1 MGMKQDDDKIRD
13 LYRQS
18 ASEQPPAHVDEAILA
33 ASRKAVSAKHP
44 RAPSRLLRSLTLPG
58 STAPFSGR
66 WQLPASL
73 AAVVVVAVLLVP
85 LLQQESRDSEV
96 PVPSAVAPRDTAV
109 SSPPALMRQK
119 VTEPKKHKARLQKDA
134 APAREES
141 EKLEAVLAED
151 ALSTGRAR
159 STAVAE
165 SPDQWL
171 KRIEA
176 LIKKKNEQEAIAELR
191 EFILQYPEYPLPL
204 ALEALRDKDK

>member
-1 MGMKQDDDKIRD
+1 MGMNQDDDKISD

-33 ASRKAVSAKHP
+33 ASRKAVSAK
-44 RAPSRLLRSLTLPG
+44 PSV
-58 STAPFSGR
+58 APFSGR

-85 LLQQESRDSEV
+85 LLQQESRDTEV

-119 VTEPKKHKARLQKDA
+119 VAEPKKHKARLQKDA

-151 ALSTGRAR
+151 ALSVGRTR
-159 STAVAE
+159 SAFVAE
-165 SPDQWL
+165 APDQWL

-176 LIKKKNEQEAIAELR
+176 LIEKKNEQEAVAELR
-191 EFILQYPEYPLPL
+191 EFVLQYPEYPLPL

>member
-1 MGMKQDDDKIRD
+1 MGMKQDDDKIRE

-18 ASEQPPAHVDEAILA
+18 ASEQPPAHVDDAILA
-33 ASRKAVSAKHP
+33 ASRKAVLSRPRSA
-44 RAPSRLLRSLTLPG
+44 
-58 STAPFSGR
+58 APFSGR

-85 LLQQESRDSEV
+85 LLQQEPRDSEV
-96 PVPSAVAPRDTAV
+96 PVPAAVAPRDTAV
-109 SSPPALMRQK
+109 SAPPALMRQK
-119 VTEPKKHKARLQKDA
+119 IAEPKKEKARLQKDV

-141 EKLEAVLAED
+141 EKLEAVLEED

-159 STAVAE
+159 SAAVAE
-165 SPDQWL
+165 VPDQWL

-176 LIKKKNEQEAIAELR
+176 LIEKKNEQEAVAELR
-191 EFILQYPEYPLPL
+191 EFIRQYPEYPLPP

>member
-18 ASEQPPAHVDEAILA
+18 ASEQPPAHIDAAILA
-33 ASRKAVSAKHP
+33 ASRKEVSEKGPRAVS
-44 RAPSRLLRSLTLPG
+44 RLTRSV
-58 STAPFSGR
+58 APFSGR

-85 LLQQESRDSEV
+85 LLQHESRDTEA
-96 PVPSAVAPRDTAV
+96 PVPSAVVPYDSAV
-109 SSPPALMRQK
+109 SPPPALMRQ
-119 VTEPKKHKARLQKDA
+119 RGA

-151 ALSTGRAR
+151 ALSVDRA
-159 STAVAE
+159 SSAVVAE
-165 SPDQWL
+165 APDQWL

-176 LIKKKNEQEAIAELR
+176 LAKKGDEQAAVAELR
-191 EFILQYPEYPLPL
+191 EFIRQYPEYPLPPG
-204 ALEALRDKDK
+204 LEKLRVKDQ